1 MNGVL
6 RLIVS
11 EGVVV
16 LPWACLEGV
25 AGQLS
30 GERPERI
37 WQSRSCCCFFA
48 AFAVAQIRAKSYFED
63 VDFHTLTTLFDEPG
77 SHCQ

>member
-1 MNGVL
+1 VNDVL
-6 RLIVS
+6 RLIAS
-11 EGVVV
+11 EGVIV

-37 WQSRSCCCFFA
+37 
-48 AFAVAQIRAKSYFED
+48 
-63 VDFHTLTTLFDEPG
+63 
-77 SHCQ
+77 

>member
-1 MNGVL
+1 MNDVL
-6 RLIVS
+6 RLIAS
-11 EGVVV
+11 EGVIV

-37 WQSRSCCCFFA
+37 
-48 AFAVAQIRAKSYFED
+48 
-63 VDFHTLTTLFDEPG
+63 
-77 SHCQ
+77 